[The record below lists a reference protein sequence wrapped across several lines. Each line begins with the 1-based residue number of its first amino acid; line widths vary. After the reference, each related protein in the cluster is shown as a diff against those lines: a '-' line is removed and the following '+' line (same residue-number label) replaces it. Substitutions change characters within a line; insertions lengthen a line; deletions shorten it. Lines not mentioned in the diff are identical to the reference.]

1 MYTVVIF
8 QNVTEIITCHRLQT
22 EEDGNVNKTYVD
34 VYINN
39 LATDKRTSKIP

>member
-22 EEDGNVNKTYVD
+22 EDGNVNKTYVD

-39 LATDKRTSKIP
+39 LATDKRRSKIP